1 MSPTKKI
8 TQEEKIWAA
17 ISYLWILSLV
27 ALAARKNNDYV
38 RFHANQGFLLFILS
52 LFWWF
57 PVLGW
62 LLSIVVLVLV
72 IIGILKSFQGEEW
85 SLPFVASAAKKAGD
99 WFVKTIKL

>member
-1 MSPTKKI
+1 MAQSKKI

-52 LFWWF
+52 LFSWF
-57 PVLGW
+57 PVVGW
-62 LLSIVVLVLV
+62 LLGIIVLILV
-72 IIGILKSFQGEEW
+72 IIGIIKSFNGEQW
-85 SLPFVASAAKKAGD
+85 SLPVVSSVAEKAGE

>member
-1 MSPTKKI
+1 MAQSKKI

-27 ALAARKNNDYV
+27 ALVARKNNDYV

-62 LLSIVVLVLV
+62 LLSLVILVLV
-72 IIGILKSFQGEEW
+72 IVGIIKSFQGEEW
-85 SLPFVASAAKKAGD
+85 SLPLIAPAAKKAGH